1 MQRTTVRDRDAW
13 GVIDG
18 LNAEARGEA
27 ENQRNNLHRKLG
39 VGKGGEW
46 KPLSFMYGEEFAPLT

>member
-1 MQRTTVRDRDAW
+1 MYATHSQPS
-13 GVIDG
+13 
-18 LNAEARGEA
+18 
-27 ENQRNNLHRKLG
+27 HRKLG